1 MDVPL
6 IPLIAHL
13 FTRRLASQ
21 DGLEHLLH
29 GIAGQECP
37 KFHQRWFLVTGHVA
51 LAVVNDLFLC
61 GLLSRLQDDNG
72 LDDFPPVGIGNAD
85 DGHLRHLGVVFE
97 DGFDLHGIDILAT
110 PDDHVLLSPL
120 QVEIA
125 VFIHEGEIARMEPAA
140 PQGFFRS
147 GGVSP
152 VALHDPSAPGHDF
165 PHSPRRH
172 FPVLVVEDANVHSRN
187 FMADAGKAA
196 GLARD
201 LLLGALQLVVFL
213 RAGRDGAHGFGH
225 AKVVRIIRGEFSFR
239 PKQKVEGHGRGT
251 VTNEFQGGEI
261 APGKI
266 GIVQNGP
273 EHGGNDVGIADG
285 LFFDGVEK
293 EARLELSEID
303 QLLCPMQ
310 GDDGRVDAGDMVHGD
325 IHEHGPQGG
334 GGLGLFRKE
343 GADVVIG
350 QHGPFGAPRGA
361 ARIDQAGY
369 VVLLHGGAGIG
380 SVRSAGEEGLV
391 LDHAGLRLADAD
403 ALLKGRRIISNGL
416 DHPGIAVADQK
427 NFGAGVIQDI
437 SRLLAH
443 KAKIQ
448 GDDDPPH
455 FGDGVDHLHELVAV
469 GLKDGH
475 PVSQRDGHAGESVG
489 QAGGPLLHLA
499 VAQPNVSV
507 DDARLLQIVFTVL
520 FNR

>member
-1 MDVPL
+1 MIQNIRTVPKIL
-6 IPLIAHL
+6 LAPRL
-13 FTRRLASQ
+13 FTRRLAPQ
-21 DGLEHLLH
+21 DGLEHLVH
-29 GIAGQECP
+29 GIPGQGCP
-37 KFHQRWFLVTGHVA
+37 EFHEGRFLVTGHVA
-51 LAVVNDLFLC
+51 LAVVDDLFLC

-72 LDDFPPVGIGNAD
+72 LDDFSPVGIGNAD
-85 DGHLRHLGVVFE
+85 DGHFHHLGVVFE

-120 QVEIA
+120 EVEIA
-125 VFIHEGEIARMEPAA
+125 VFVHEGEIARMEPAA

-152 VALHDPSAPGHDF
+152 VALHHLPAPGHDF
-165 PHSPRRH
+165 PHGPRRH
-172 FPVLVVEDANVHSRN
+172 FPVLVVEDADVHSRN
-187 FMADAGKAA
+187 FMADAGKAV

-201 LLLGALQLVVFL
+201 LFLGALQLVVFL

-225 AKVVRIIRGEFSFR
+225 AEVVRIVRGEFPFR

-261 APGKI
+261 APGKV
-266 GIVQNGP
+266 GIVQDGL
-273 EHGGNDVGIADG
+273 EHGGNDIGIGDG
-285 LFFDGVEK
+285 LLFDGVEE
-293 EARLELSEID
+293 EARLELGEID
-303 QLLCPMQ
+303 QLLYRMQ

-334 GGLGLFRKE
+334 GALALFRKE

-361 ARIDQAGY
+361 ARIDQAGR
-369 VVLLHGGAGIG
+369 VVLLHGGARIG
-380 SVRSAGEEGLV
+380 SVCRGGEESLV
-391 LDHAGLRLADAD
+391 LDHGGLRLADAD
-403 ALLKGRRIISNGL
+403 ALLKGRRILSNGL

-443 KAKIQ
+443 EAKIQ

-475 PVSQRDGHAGESVG
+475 PVSR
-489 QAGGPLLHLA
+489 
-499 VAQPNVSV
+499 
-507 DDARLLQIVFTVL
+507 
-520 FNR
+520 